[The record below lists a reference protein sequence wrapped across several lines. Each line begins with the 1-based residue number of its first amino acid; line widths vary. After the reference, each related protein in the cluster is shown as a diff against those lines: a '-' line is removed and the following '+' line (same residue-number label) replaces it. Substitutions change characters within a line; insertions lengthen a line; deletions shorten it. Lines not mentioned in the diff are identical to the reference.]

1 MNPLNAF
8 SFGKIIKTFI
18 PGLMATGIVFAFVEY
33 IAFRRSPRPRPA
45 PGEPLWDF
53 FLSHSLLLE
62 KVTDPRVDLALLSAL
77 LPLALILGFFLN
89 TLHWSAYHHVCWR
102 RIEACLDPAYQ
113 RLRRRLESVAREAF
127 REVAGDSAVKPPPV
141 YLPGF
146 LLPRIDLDKWTYL
159 RESYFAWYEFQVN
172 SVVALALSTLAY
184 VALFTWIAVR
194 WSVWTDYGVAVV
206 IPSLAVA
213 ATLVGLHRSAMR
225 NLRQY
230 QERTLWYFVGCEW
243 FEREAGPEPP
253 SAGPEGRPRAG
264 WLALAATALRL
275 GLRVAGSIKR
285 PASRP

>member
-18 PGLMATGIVFAFVEY
+18 PGLMATGIVCAFVDY
-33 IAFRRSPRPRPA
+33 VALRRHLLPRPD
-45 PGEPLWDF
+45 PGTPLWDF

-62 KVTDPRVDLALLSAL
+62 KITDPRIDVAVLGAV

-89 TLHWSAYHHVCWR
+89 TLHWSAYHRVCWR
-102 RIEACLDPAYQ
+102 RIEARLDPAYQ
-113 RLRRRLESVAREAF
+113 RLRRRLEAEAREAF
-127 REVAGDSAVKPPPV
+127 REILGDSAAKPPPV

-206 IPSLAVA
+206 LPSLAVA
-213 ATLVGLHRSAMR
+213 ATLVGLHRAAMR

-243 FEREAGPEPP
+243 FEGAAEPESPAAGPQAR
-253 SAGPEGRPRAG
+253 SRAG
-264 WLALAATALRL
+264 WVDLAAAALRL
-275 GLRVAGSIKR
+275 GLRAAESTRRR
-285 PASRP
+285 P